1 MDSFKECEVCI
12 LNSSIPEFRLD
23 SSGTCNYCEDHK
35 KLNSIYKIEEEK
47 ILVEKYKKLRE
58 KNSNKYDC
66 LVGISGGVDSCYTL
80 HFVKKVLN
88 LNPLVIHYDDGWNT
102 EIASKNIKNM
112 ISKLGVDYITYVND
126 WNDMQKLYKS
136 FFLAKVPDP
145 GVPGDLGIFGAIFK
159 TCNQENIK
167 NVFFGQSF
175 RTEGTQPREWSFID
189 GSYVKSIYKKYGDN
203 SKLENYPN
211 INFIEIA
218 YNIYFKRIKTIPIL
232 NYINY
237 SKENAKK
244 FLINEYKFED
254 YGGYHF
260 ENSLS
265 KFINKYYNKNFLN
278 FDRDI
283 ISLSAKIREGKLSKN
298 EAKQILNNEKPL
310 DQNFVNYCLM
320 KLRINEIEL
329 QSIINSKPKN
339 YKNFFTSYNIIS
351 KFKFILKL
359 LVKMRL
365 FNPILY
371 NKYVK

>member
-1 MDSFKECEVCI
+1 M
-12 LNSSIPEFRLD
+12 
-23 SSGTCNYCEDHK
+23 
-35 KLNSIYKIEEEK
+35 
-47 ILVEKYKKLRE
+47 
-58 KNSNKYDC
+58 
-66 LVGISGGVDSCYTL
+66 
-80 HFVKKVLN
+80 N

-136 FFLAKVPDP
+136 FLQRCQILS
-145 GVPGDLGIFGAIFK
+145 PGDLGIFGAIFK

-244 FLINEYKFED
+244 F
-254 YGGYHF
+254 
-260 ENSLS
+260 
-265 KFINKYYNKNFLN
+265 
-278 FDRDI
+278 
-283 ISLSAKIREGKLSKN
+283 
-298 EAKQILNNEKPL
+298 
-310 DQNFVNYCLM
+310 
-320 KLRINEIEL
+320 
-329 QSIINSKPKN
+329 
-339 YKNFFTSYNIIS
+339 
-351 KFKFILKL
+351 
-359 LVKMRL
+359 
-365 FNPILY
+365 
-371 NKYVK
+371 

>member
-1 MDSFKECEVCI
+1 MT
-12 LNSSIPEFRLD
+12 
-23 SSGTCNYCEDHK
+23 GTICK
-35 KLNSIYKIEEEK
+35 NSI
-47 ILVEKYKKLRE
+47 
-58 KNSNKYDC
+58 
-66 LVGISGGVDSCYTL
+66 
-80 HFVKKVLN
+80 N
-88 LNPLVIHYDDGWNT
+88 L
-102 EIASKNIKNM
+102 
-112 ISKLGVDYITYVND
+112 
-126 WNDMQKLYKS
+126 
-136 FFLAKVPDP
+136 FLAKVPDP

-283 ISLSAKIREGKLSKN
+283 ISLSAKIREG
-298 EAKQILNNEKPL
+298 
-310 DQNFVNYCLM
+310 NY
-320 KLRINEIEL
+320 
-329 QSIINSKPKN
+329 Q
-339 YKNFFTSYNIIS
+339 
-351 KFKFILKL
+351 
-359 LVKMRL
+359 KMRQTD
-365 FNPILY
+365 I
-371 NKYVK
+371 KQ